1 MTAIPCGRESGAIEQ
16 AISVLRAGGKV
27 AISDDVRVALV
38 MAAQF
43 VTAAELATF
52 ERATAA
58 PAAVAL
64 GPELFDT
71 RGLKLVQDTG
81 TGFPRGVPVDLVADA
96 MTAMSRAGR
105 ANTIRTLATGE
116 GQPPL
121 ASPGHVT
128 PIRSTPGNLLARV
141 GVVEACVDIVAMAG
155 LGEAALMAYLLDDDG
170 ATVAPVGVPTLSVKE
185 VRTARLLS
193 AGGLAHA
200 EVGDLFKN
208 SMSRLPAAVTVVTCY
223 ASSDDAAPGQGAA
236 TRPMGL
242 VVSSMVSYSSTPPSI
257 VFSISEASRSFA
269 ALTSTATFGVNVLA
283 SQQQDE
289 VKIFSSRSVDK
300 FADIDWRDRYGS
312 PELVNAQSHLHCRK
326 IGQFTLGD
334 HTLIV
339 GSIIAGSTSSVAP
352 MVYYNRN
359 FHWALA
365 PAFANQEAGN

>member
-1 MTAIPCGRESGAIEQ
+1 MTAIVRGRDATALEQ
-16 AISVLRAGGKV
+16 AISVLRAGGRV
-27 AISDDVRVALV
+27 AICDDLRVAMV

-43 VTAAELATF
+43 VTAADLASF

-64 GPELFDT
+64 GPDLFDA

-116 GQPPL
+116 GNPRF

-155 LGEAALMAYLLDDDG
+155 LGEAVLMAYLLDDDG
-170 ATVAPVGVPTLSVKE
+170 ATVAPVGVPTLSVEE

-193 AGGLAHA
+193 VGGLAHGQ
-200 EVGDLFKN
+200 VSDLFKN
-208 SMSRLPAAVTVVTCY
+208 SMSHLPSAVTVVTCY
-223 ASSDDAAPGQGAA
+223 ARSDDAAPDVAA
-236 TRPMGL
+236 AQRPTGL

-257 VFSISEASRSFA
+257 VFSISETSRSFA
-269 ALTSTATFGVNVLA
+269 ALMGSDTFGVNVLA
-283 SQQQDE
+283 SNQQAE
-289 VKIFSSRSVDK
+289 VEIFASRRSDK
-300 FADIDWRDRYGS
+300 FADIEWRDRYGS
-312 PELVNAQSHLHCRK
+312 PELLNAQSHLHCRK
-326 IGQFTLGD
+326 IGQFMLGD

-339 GSIIAGSTSSVAP
+339 GSIIAGDTNPVAP
-352 MVYYNRN
+352 MVYYDRT
-359 FHWALA
+359 FDWALV
-365 PAFANQEAGN
+365 PASTREEASS

>member
-1 MTAIPCGRESGAIEQ
+1 MNRGRDSTAIEQ
-16 AISVLRAGGKV
+16 AISVLRAGGRV
-27 AISDDVRVALV
+27 AICDDGHVALV

-43 VTAAELATF
+43 VTAADLASF

-64 GPELFDT
+64 GPELFDA
-71 RGLKLVQDTG
+71 RGLKLDQDTG

-116 GQPPL
+116 GGPRF

-141 GVVEACVDIVAMAG
+141 GVVEACIDIVAMAG

-170 ATVAPVGVPTLSVKE
+170 ATLAPVGVPTLSVEE

-200 EVGDLFKN
+200 EVADLFKN
-208 SMSRLPAAVTVVTCY
+208 SMSHLPAAVTVVTCY
-223 ASSDDAAPGQGAA
+223 ARSTNGAPDEGVA
-236 TRPMGL
+236 TRPAGL

-257 VFSISEASRSFA
+257 VFSISETSRSFA
-269 ALTSTATFGVNVLA
+269 ALMSADTFGVNVLA
-283 SQQQDE
+283 SKQLAE
-289 VKIFSSRSVDK
+289 VEIFSSRSVDK
-300 FADIDWRDRYGS
+300 FAAIEWRDRHGS

-326 IGQFTLGD
+326 IGQFMLGD

-339 GSIIAGSTSSVAP
+339 GSIIAGSTNSVAP
-352 MVYYNRN
+352 MVYYDRN
-359 FHWALA
+359 FRWALV
-365 PAFANQEAGN
+365 PASAEQEVGA